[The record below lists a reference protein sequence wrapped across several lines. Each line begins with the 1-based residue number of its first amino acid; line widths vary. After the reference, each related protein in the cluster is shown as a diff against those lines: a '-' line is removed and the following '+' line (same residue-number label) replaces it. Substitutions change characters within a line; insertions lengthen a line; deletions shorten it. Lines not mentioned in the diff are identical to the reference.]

1 MNFFIFGR
9 YILYF
14 ICIYLIQIT
23 NENEQVLLERYKNSV
38 YLLLTRINKIIDN
51 FSLTFEYN
59 KYNIT
64 FNNFK
69 ILKPFTQNLS
79 MNKET
84 NEKDET
90 FITIGDIMT
99 TFEANVFIQ
108 LFTQKDELIDMKPIF
123 FELFFDE
130 IKFKIINNFEV
141 QFFSSNVETL
151 TYKQLDKLNFFSD
164 FNNKIKCI
172 FYEDEKEPII
182 LDDMDSKLT
191 EILKKKFD
199 QKIIEKQNNINILTY
214 DMIKIFDN
222 NPFKFLNYSFNYVND
237 LSLKKIN
244 LDGNDIIINHNSIN
258 IKYFSITGKFQYIDL
273 NYDFFNFDM
282 QCRKDRVHFIFKYNK
297 NGTEIKFDIDD
308 CIIDDDSYLFDSV
321 NLEYHR
327 AIKTIIKNYYA
338 NYLKEKAD
346 EYYNNIFGDI

>member
-38 YLLLTRINKIIDN
+38 YLLLTRINRIIDN

-164 FNNKIKCI
+164 FNNKIECI

-191 EILKKKFD
+191 EILKKK
-199 QKIIEKQNNINILTY
+199 I
-214 DMIKIFDN
+214 
-222 NPFKFLNYSFNYVND
+222 
-237 LSLKKIN
+237 
-244 LDGNDIIINHNSIN
+244 
-258 IKYFSITGKFQYIDL
+258 
-273 NYDFFNFDM
+273 
-282 QCRKDRVHFIFKYNK
+282 
-297 NGTEIKFDIDD
+297 
-308 CIIDDDSYLFDSV
+308 
-321 NLEYHR
+321 
-327 AIKTIIKNYYA
+327 
-338 NYLKEKAD
+338 
-346 EYYNNIFGDI
+346 